1 MAWARGKRGA
11 AGVGAGCRFRR
22 SQPGVIVV
30 VVVAPSAVTSEVDV
44 TVTGGGV
51 IVQVAVEAI
60 DGVIVLWKG

>member
-1 MAWARGKRGA
+1 M
-11 AGVGAGCRFRR
+11 
-22 SQPGVIVV
+22 IVV

-60 DGVIVLWKG
+60 DGVIVLLKG